1 MNICVELKDNDYRD
15 LCALA
20 ASLESNPPPEVL
32 ARLAIIDYV
41 HSIPPAPAPAPD
53 PVSFCEYPAGE
64 AVVPPVELSPELRE
78 ALTSFCA
85 TMKRLGV

>member
-41 HSIPPAPAPAPD
+41 HSIPPTPAPA
-53 PVSFCEYPAGE
+53 SFCEYPAGE